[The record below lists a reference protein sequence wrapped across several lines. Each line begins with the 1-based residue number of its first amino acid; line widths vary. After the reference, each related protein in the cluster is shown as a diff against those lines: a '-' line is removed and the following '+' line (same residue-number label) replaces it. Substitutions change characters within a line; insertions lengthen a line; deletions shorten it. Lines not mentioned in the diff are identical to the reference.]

1 MISTNDLQRRYTKI
15 YKCLMHYIF
24 DFKVVEALADFEI
37 AVYRIFPDVDEV
49 SRTFSTLKRELKHT
63 ELEDE
68 DLDKALNNF
77 DELLSDKD
85 IYYGIKTFREVI
97 QDEDN

>member
-1 MISTNDLQRRYTKI
+1 MISTNDLQRRYVKI

-37 AVYRIFPDVDEV
+37 AVYRVFPDVDEV
-49 SRTFSTLKRELKHT
+49 SRTFNVLKRELKYT

-68 DLDKALNNF
+68 DVDKALNDF

-97 QDEDN
+97 TNEDN

>member
-24 DFKVVEALADFEI
+24 DFTIVEALADFEI
-37 AVYRIFPDVDEV
+37 AVYRIFPDIDEI
-49 SRTFSTLKRELKHT
+49 SKKYDTLKRELKYSG
-63 ELEDE
+63 LEDE
-68 DLDKALNNF
+68 DLDKAFDNF

-97 QDEDN
+97 DNEDN

>member
-24 DFKVVEALADFEI
+24 DFKIVEALADFEI
-37 AVYRIFPDVDEV
+37 AVYRIFPDLDEI
-49 SRTFSTLKRELKHT
+49 SKTFGILKNELKYSG
-63 ELEDE
+63 LEYE
-68 DLDKALNNF
+68 DLDKALDRF
-77 DELLSDKD
+77 DELLSDKE

-97 QDEDN
+97 DNENN